1 MGAAVRP
8 EATRGAR
15 ELPRAATVARAAL
28 GLAALAFAC
37 GGDEPA
43 VDIAADSVPWVAD
56 TQIVRD
62 SLGQELEIVIG
73 RPAQQI
79 AEVETRAGS
88 GDPAAP
94 GAVRGLPPKQ
104 ALDLMRVATPRW
116 FVIDI
121 RSPEQYARQGWI
133 PGAALIEFSI
143 LEQNIED
150 LHIRTDQTILV
161 YDESGSRAPEA
172 ARLLASYGFPT
183 VRWIQGG
190 FGAWEEAGLPV
201 DRYR

>member
-1 MGAAVRP
+1 MF
-8 EATRGAR
+8 
-15 ELPRAATVARAAL
+15 RAAIRACAL
-28 GLAALAFAC
+28 SPLLALPAC

-43 VDIAADSVPWVAD
+43 VDLAADSVPWVAD

-73 RPAQQI
+73 RPGERPT
-79 AEVETRAGS
+79 EVESRAGS

-94 GAVRGLPPKQ
+94 GAVRGLAPKQ

-121 RSPEQYARQGWI
+121 RSSEQYARQGWI
-133 PGAALIEFSI
+133 PGAALIELSI

-172 ARLLASYGFPT
+172 ARLLASYGFPA
-183 VRWIQGG
+183 VRWIEGG
-190 FGAWEEAGLPV
+190 FDAWKEGGLPV
-201 DRYR
+201 DGYR